1 MNALVAVAD
10 VGLRALWED
19 ILHDHGHRTLSVSA
33 ELPEWREAH
42 TFALD
47 IAIVE
52 LTPARPEALE
62 LCRRLRQ
69 ESMSR
74 PTLVVL
80 VQPADATEMLVGL
93 RTSPDDVV
101 LGHPDRR
108 TAVSHLAALERHCQV
123 ARPQLPTAHELAS
136 GYGMV
141 DRPPSAA
148 LSVRQVPAPS
158 PEPAVASGVQPI
170 FQSAPPSHLPAT
182 ILLIDDEPRV
192 RRPLSQALQHVGYR
206 VIEAGDGEEGLEL
219 IARWGDQIAAV
230 VADQRM
236 PRVSGLEVL
245 RQIRRRKRRIPV
257 ILMSGYPSLEPPGG
271 PDGPD
276 ACLRKPFQLLDLA
289 NTVQRLLSADVASV

>member
-19 ILHDHGHRTLSVSA
+19 ILHDHGHRTLSVA
-33 ELPEWREAH
+33 ADLQEWREAH

-69 ESMSR
+69 HSHSR
-74 PTLVVL
+74 PSLVVL
-80 VQPADATEMLVGL
+80 VQPADATEMLIAL

-108 TAVSHLAALERHCQV
+108 TAVSHLASLERHRRV

-136 GYGMV
+136 RSGAV
-141 DRPPSAA
+141 TPLPTA
-148 LSVRQVPAPS
+148 
-158 PEPAVASGVQPI
+158 EPAHGHAPA
-170 FQSAPPSHLPAT
+170 QSEEPAAPRVPPAFEAAPPSPLPAT
-182 ILLIDDEPRV
+182 VLLIDDEPRV
-192 RRPLSQALQHVGYR
+192 RRPLAQALQHVGYR

-219 IARWGDQIAAV
+219 IARWGDQIAAI

-245 RQIRRRKRRIPV
+245 RQVRRRRRRIPV

-271 PDGPD
+271 ADGPD

-289 NTVQRLLSADVASV
+289 NTVQRLLGDKVASV

>member
-19 ILHDHGHRTLSVSA
+19 ILHDHGHRTLSVA
-33 ELPEWREAH
+33 ADLPEWREAH

-69 ESMSR
+69 QPSSR
-74 PTLVVL
+74 PSLVVL
-80 VQPADATEMLVGL
+80 VQPADATEMLIAL

-108 TAVSHLAALERHCQV
+108 TAVSHLAALERHRHV
-123 ARPQLPTAHELAS
+123 ARPQLPTAHELALRH
-136 GYGMV
+136 G
-141 DRPPSAA
+141 
-148 LSVRQVPAPS
+148 SVRPQTTEPAEGQSPPQSEAAAAAPSVPAPF
-158 PEPAVASGVQPI
+158 EA
-170 FQSAPPSHLPAT
+170 APPRPLPAT
-182 ILLIDDEPRV
+182 VLLIDDEPRV
-192 RRPLSQALQHVGYR
+192 RRPLAQALQHVGYR

-219 IARWGDQIAAV
+219 IARWGDQIAAI

-245 RQIRRRKRRIPV
+245 RQVRRRHRRIPV
-257 ILMSGYPSLEPPGG
+257 VLMSGYPSLEPPGG

-289 NTVQRLLSADVASV
+289 NTVQRLLGDKVATV

>member
-10 VGLRALWED
+10 VGLRTLWED
-19 ILHDHGHRTLSVSA
+19 ILHDHGHRTMSVVA
-33 ELPEWREAH
+33 DLPEWREAH

-69 ESMSR
+69 HSQFQPS
-74 PTLVVL
+74 LVVL
-80 VQPADATEMLVGL
+80 VQPADATEMLIAL

-108 TAVSHLAALERHCQV
+108 TAVSHLASLERHRRV

-136 GYGMV
+136 RRG
-141 DRPPSAA
+141 
-148 LSVRQVPAPS
+148 SVATLATTEPATDHAPAPS
-158 PEPAVASGVQPI
+158 DEPAAVPSLPPALEM
-170 FQSAPPSHLPAT
+170 APPTRLPAT
-182 ILLIDDEPRV
+182 VLLIDDEPRV
-192 RRPLSQALQHVGYR
+192 RRPLAQALEHVGYR

-219 IARWGDQIAAV
+219 IARWGDQIAAI

-245 RQIRRRKRRIPV
+245 RQVRRRRRRIPV
-257 ILMSGYPSLEPPGG
+257 VLMSGYPSLDPPGG

-289 NTVQRLLSADVASV
+289 NTVQRLLGDKVATV

>member
-42 TFALD
+42 TFAID

-52 LTPARPEALE
+52 LTPARPEGLE

-69 ESMSR
+69 HSLSH
-74 PTLVVL
+74 PSLVVL
-80 VQPADATEMLVGL
+80 IQPPDATEMLVAL

-108 TAVSHLAALERHCQV
+108 TAVSHLASLERHRRV

-136 GYGMV
+136 GYGIV
-141 DRPPSAA
+141 DRPQGPEPEAD
-148 LSVRQVPAPS
+148 RVPALPAEPPAAPS
-158 PEPAVASGVQPI
+158 VPPNLQLT
-170 FQSAPPSHLPAT
+170 PPSQLPST

-192 RRPLSQALQHVGYR
+192 RRPLAQALQHVGYR

-245 RQIRRRKRRIPV
+245 RQVRRRQRRIPV
-257 ILMSGYPSLEPPGG
+257 VLMSGYPALEPPGG

-289 NTVQRLLSADVASV
+289 NTVQRLLGDKVVTV

>member
-19 ILHDHGHRTLSVSA
+19 ILHDHGHRTLSVA
-33 ELPEWREAH
+33 ADLQEWREAH

-69 ESMSR
+69 HSQSR
-74 PTLVVL
+74 PSLVVL
-80 VQPADATEMLVGL
+80 VQPADATEMLIAL

-108 TAVSHLAALERHCQV
+108 TAVSHLASLERHRRV

-136 GYGMV
+136 RSSAVTPLPTDQPAHGHTPAQSREPAATARV
-141 DRPPSAA
+141 PPTFEAAPPSA
-148 LSVRQVPAPS
+148 
-158 PEPAVASGVQPI
+158 
-170 FQSAPPSHLPAT
+170 LPAT
-182 ILLIDDEPRV
+182 VLLIDDEPRV
-192 RRPLSQALQHVGYR
+192 RRPLAQALQHVGYR

-219 IARWGDQIAAV
+219 IARWGDQIAAI

-245 RQIRRRKRRIPV
+245 RQVRRRRRRIPV

-289 NTVQRLLSADVASV
+289 NTVQRLLGDKVASV